1 MRQLVLDLLP
11 PPAPTLDNFVPGRNA
26 EVLSTLREWLAGTGS
41 TTCLLLWGEA
51 HSGCSHLLQAAVGS
65 AGSAGGA
72 YVDCRR
78 DPGLADFADL
88 PETVSLF
95 AADGAE
101 ALNADGQVRLF
112 NVYNRLKT
120 RDGRGAPGG
129 RLLVA
134 SRQPP
139 AALVLREDL
148 RTRLGSGL
156 VYRLTPLSDA
166 EKAAALEERASR
178 RGLTLPAG
186 ALDYL
191 FRHAARDM
199 GSLTA
204 LIDALDR
211 FTLEH
216 KRPVTLAVLRGLLRA
231 LLHDLQQGES
241 ATAGH
246 AAPAAPATPPFP
258 TSLA

>member
-1 MRQLVLDLLP
+1 MQQLVLDLLP

-26 EVLSTLREWLAGTGS
+26 EALSTLREWLAGAVR

-65 AGSAGGA
+65 AGGV

-78 DPGLADFADL
+78 DPGLAEFADL
-88 PETVSLF
+88 PESVSLF

-101 ALNADGQVRLF
+101 ALDAEGQVRLF

-120 RDGRGAPGG
+120 RDGHGRPEG

-139 AALVLREDL
+139 AALALREDL

-166 EKAAALEERASR
+166 EKGAALEERATR

-204 LIDALDR
+204 IVDALDR

-216 KRPVTLAVLRGLLRA
+216 KRPVTLAVLRGLL
-231 LLHDLQQGES
+231 HDLQQGAS
-241 ATAGH
+241 AAAASHATPTATAV
-246 AAPAAPATPPFP
+246 PPSTTP
-258 TSLA
+258 LA

>member
-1 MRQLVLDLLP
+1 MQQLVLDLLP
-11 PPAPTLDNFVPGRNA
+11 PPAPTLDNFVPGRNV
-26 EVLSTLREWLAGTGS
+26 EVLSTLREWLTGAVS
-41 TTCLLLWGEA
+41 TTCLLVWGEA

-65 AGSAGGA
+65 AGGV

-78 DPGLADFADL
+78 DPDLAEFADL
-88 PETVSLF
+88 PESVSLF

-101 ALNADGQVRLF
+101 ALGADGQVRLF

-120 RDGRGAPGG
+120 RGGHGMPEG

-139 AALVLREDL
+139 AALALREDL

-166 EKAAALEERASR
+166 EKGAALEERAAR

-216 KRPVTLAVLRGLLRA
+216 KRPVTLAVLRS
-231 LLHDLQQGES
+231 LLHDRQQGEG
-241 ATAGH
+241 APDNR
-246 AAPAAPATPPFP
+246 AAPSTPATPPS
-258 TSLA
+258 TSTLA